1 MAQSFTH
8 FVNEEENMALMEE
21 VTKVEL
27 QEVLYSFQKN
37 KSPSLDGWTME
48 FFLGFYELIGK
59 ELLQVVE
66 EDWMEVHILSP
77 IHSNFI
83 ELILKSN
90 DTLSMN
96 DFIPIPLWNF
106 LYKVVAKVIA
116 RRIKCILSDS
126 ISKEKFVFLEGRKI
140 HESITV
146 A

>member
-96 DFIPIPLWNF
+96 DFIPIPL
-106 LYKVVAKVIA
+106 
-116 RRIKCILSDS
+116 
-126 ISKEKFVFLEGRKI
+126 
-140 HESITV
+140 
-146 A
+146 